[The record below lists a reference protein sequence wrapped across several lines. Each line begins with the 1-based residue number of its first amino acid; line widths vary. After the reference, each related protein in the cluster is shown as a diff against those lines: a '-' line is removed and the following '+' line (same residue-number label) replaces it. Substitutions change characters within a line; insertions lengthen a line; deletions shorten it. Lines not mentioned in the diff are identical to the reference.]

1 METLLNILWL
11 TVALGLIGLWRF
23 RWLSSRRTP
32 RAGVLPEIVAIG
44 CAISLLLP
52 AISLTDDLHPEIVA
66 VDAASGKRNA
76 CLLIACAM
84 STRHAV
90 PISGAQSIY
99 TVLPSPFAHLELKIS
114 GIVPTTQD
122 LHPLTPCASH
132 LGRSPPSHL

>member
-23 RWLSSRRTP
+23 RWLSLRRNP

-66 VDAASGKRNA
+66 VDAASGKRNS
-76 CLLIACAM
+76 CLLLVGAM
-84 STRHAV
+84 SARHV
-90 PISGAQSIY
+90 TPLSGAQSIFA
-99 TVLPSPFAHLELKIS
+99 VLRDPFAHIELKIS
-114 GIVPTTQD
+114 GIVLPSQD
-122 LHPLTPCASH
+122 LHSLTACGRH
-132 LGRSPPSHL
+132 LSRSPPSLQ